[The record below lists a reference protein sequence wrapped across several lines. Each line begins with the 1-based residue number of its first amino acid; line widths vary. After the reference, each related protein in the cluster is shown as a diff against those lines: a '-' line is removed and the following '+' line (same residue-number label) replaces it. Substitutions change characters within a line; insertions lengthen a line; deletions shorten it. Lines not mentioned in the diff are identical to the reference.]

1 MRAESLKTLR
11 RRSGQAII
19 SCERIQKFLERDE
32 AERFT
37 REDSGQHDRV
47 SFRKASFAWSSDTS
61 TPSAL
66 HELDVAFPRGRL
78 SLIIGPSA

>member
-1 MRAESLKTLR
+1 MRAEPLKTLTR
-11 RRSGQAII
+11 CSGQAII

-37 REDSGQHDRV
+37 REDNGQHDQV
-47 SFRKASFAWSSDTS
+47 SFRKASFAWSSDQS
-61 TPSAL
+61 TPPAL